1 MKIVLLRNSL
11 CSSQETIVEP
21 LVSCEDLV
29 ENTLNSVINIKDA
42 IHYAIHW
49 IVIYPLDSDL
59 LSGLLSRPLAD
70 LT

>member
-29 ENTLNSVINIKDA
+29 ENTLNSVINNKDA
-42 IHYAIHW
+42 IYYAIHW

-59 LSGLLSRPLAD
+59 LSGLLSL